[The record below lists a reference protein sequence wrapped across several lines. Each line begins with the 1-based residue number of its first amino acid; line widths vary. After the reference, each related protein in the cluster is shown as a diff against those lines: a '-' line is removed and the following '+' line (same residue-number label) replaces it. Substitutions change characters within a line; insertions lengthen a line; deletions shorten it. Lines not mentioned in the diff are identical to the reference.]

1 MQATD
6 MLRRYQ
12 PRPPSLVAVCGP
24 MTQVQCPLVAQ
35 AVAALRAEGYAAQAC
50 PLRPALQSLLVYYH

>member
-1 MQATD
+1 

-50 PLRPALQSLLVYYH
+50 PLRPALQS